1 MTRHELVL
9 GDRSHNTAAPNVS
22 NDTDYEFT

>member
-9 GDRSHNTAAPNVS
+9 GDGSHNTAAPNVS
-22 NDTDYEFT
+22 NDADYEFT